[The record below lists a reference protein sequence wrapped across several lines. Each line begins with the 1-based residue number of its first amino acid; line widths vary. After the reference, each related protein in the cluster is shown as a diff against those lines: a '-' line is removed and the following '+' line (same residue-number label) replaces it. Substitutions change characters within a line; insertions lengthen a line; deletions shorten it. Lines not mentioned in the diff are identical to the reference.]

1 MSGSSATAAPAAS
14 TPAAAPVPVDE
25 FIDADKAVA
34 DVAINESE
42 LNDEFIR
49 QPGLVFYYTAMKA
62 KSERQL
68 SSLKL
73 RLEAREA
80 QVATKVRTDAQA
92 AGEKITEGG
101 IAAKVRLHPTV
112 IQLDQAIIKAK
123 EVDRVID
130 GVISALRDKKDM
142 LVMRGHMTRDEIK
155 ARLSVE
161 EPLAAQI
168 DGSVRGRDAQIKERL
183 AKQD

>member
-1 MSGSSATAAPAAS
+1 MSGSSAPAAS
-14 TPAAAPVPVDE
+14 TPAAAPIAVEE
-25 FIDADKAVA
+25 FIDPTKAAA
-34 DVAINESE
+34 DVSINEAE
-42 LNDEFIR
+42 LNEEFIR

-80 QVATKVRTDAQA
+80 QVATKVRTEAAA
-92 AGEKITEGG
+92 AGEKITEAGV
-101 IAAKVRLHPTV
+101 AAKVRLNNTI
-112 IQLDQAIIKAK
+112 IQHDQAIIKAK

-130 GVISALRDKKDM
+130 GIISALRDKKDM

-161 EPLAAQI
+161 EPLAARI
-168 DGSVRGRDAQIKERL
+168 DDSVRGRDNALKSHL
-183 AKQD
+183 ANQS